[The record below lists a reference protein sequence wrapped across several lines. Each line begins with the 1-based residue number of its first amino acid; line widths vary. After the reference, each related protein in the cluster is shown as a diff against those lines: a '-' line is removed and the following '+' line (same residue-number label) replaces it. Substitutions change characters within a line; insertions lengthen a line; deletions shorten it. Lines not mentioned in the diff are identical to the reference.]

1 MGGGGK
7 GGGKGRGQDSNV
19 LLASIEEMTYPVTIE
34 VDPKPSVP
42 EQNAATARRGEGVA
56 DSAHH
61 FAVARRYVV

>member
-1 MGGGGK
+1 
-7 GGGKGRGQDSNV
+7 V